1 MFKRVVVP
9 LDGSPLA
16 EGIIPFIL
24 QIAGPL
30 DLEVTLVRVVNP
42 VPPTVIEASRQIT
55 VEDVEG
61 RMRQAREYLAP
72 IAAELAAKGTR
83 ATAEARHGETV
94 DEIVAAARDAR
105 ADLIAM
111 TTHGR
116 GGLGRVLF
124 GSVAEAVLKRA
135 HLPVF
140 LLRLT
145 EKEVKARTA
154 AGKR

>member
-1 MFKRVVVP
+1 MFKRVIVP

-16 EGIIPFIL
+16 EGILPFIVE
-24 QIAGPL
+24 IAGPL

-42 VPPTVIEASRQIT
+42 IPPEVIEGTRQVT

-61 RMRQAREYLAP
+61 RMAEARVYLTP
-72 IAAELAAKGTR
+72 IAAELGAKGVRVTI
-83 ATAEARHGETV
+83 EARHGETV

-124 GSVAEAVLKRA
+124 GSVAAAVLRHA
-135 HLPVF
+135 HIPVF
-140 LLRLT
+140 LMRLT
-145 EKEVKARTA
+145 EKEARARATA
-154 AGKR
+154 RA